1 MQYEVITHDGSSE
14 VVTVESFDATGFNEL
29 LNNAEINTV
38 ELGGVIFARID
49 VKRVRP
55 VEVTVND
62 GAE

>member
-14 VVTVESFDATGFNEL
+14 IVDLESFDATAFNVL
-29 LNNAEINTV
+29 LNNSEINTV

-55 VEVTVND
+55 VEVTV
-62 GAE
+62 E